1 MIFVWSYHKIYYDLS
16 IHFSKGAI
24 KINILKK
31 IAACV
36 LAAGLA
42 LSLTAC
48 GDDGR
53 DASFKFTIS
62 SNPKTLDPQQAN
74 EINSNTII
82 ENVYLG
88 LMSVKPDGSVGCGA
102 AESYAVSEDGLHYSF
117 TLRQD
122 IFWKSVGDF
131 EAQCTAKDFVYG
143 FRRLFTPIIKAARAS
158 DYYCIKNSEG
168 VHSGELSPSS
178 VGVKANGDFELEITL
193 EYPNPRFLALLAEP
207 PAMPCN
213 EEFFNTTHGKYGLSA
228 SCTASNGAFYVRRWM
243 YDPYSS
249 SDVNNLVLSRNS
261 KNTASL
267 DISPSGVTYFIEDKS
282 KFLDEFLTGS
292 SSCISLSNDEIK
304 RIKQDDYIIREY
316 CNVTCGLMFNRN
328 FELFRHEEF
337 LKALSLLINRGE
349 VMAALPDFERAEGI
363 VPKQVLSGENSYREL
378 VGAAKIPEY
387 DTAKAKE
394 LFAAEKPKLS
404 TNLFTGARVIVNNST
419 AANAVSYI
427 LQEWQKEFGFY
438 CVVEELDDSDFNDR
452 LQSGDYEIAVAELAG
467 KYNSAEAYLEQF
479 CGGNS
484 ANCSGFSNAEF
495 DKLVNEASEAVDPT
509 RCDELFAKAEQL
521 LIDKCV
527 FLPLYYKDEYF
538 LTLEDSSGIVYNPFA
553 KTVNF
558 TSAKK
563 Q

>member
-1 MIFVWSYHKIYYDLS
+1 MITERSCHKRNNDFS
-16 IHFSKGAI
+16 IHLSKGAI
-24 KINILKK
+24 IINILKK

-53 DASFKFTIS
+53 DAVFKYTIS

-102 AESYAVSEDGLHYSF
+102 AESYTVSEDGLQYSF

-143 FRRLFTPIIKAARAS
+143 FKRLFTPIVKAARAS
-158 DYYCIKNSEG
+158 DYYCIKNSEA
-168 VHSGELSPSS
+168 VHSGEMSPSS
-178 VGVKANGDFELEITL
+178 IGVKANGDFGLEITL
-193 EYPNPRFLALLAEP
+193 EYPNPRFLAMLAEP

-213 EEFFNTTHGKYGLSA
+213 EDFFNTTHGKYGLSA
-228 SCTASNGAFYVRRWM
+228 DCTASNGAFYIRRWT

-249 SDVNNLVLSRNS
+249 SDVNNLILSRNS

-267 DISPSGVTYFIEDKS
+267 DTSPSGVNYFIEDKS
-282 KFLDEFLTGS
+282 DFLGEFLSGS
-292 SSCISLSNDEIK
+292 SSCISVSNDEIQV
-304 RIKQDDYIIREY
+304 IKQEEYIVQEY
-316 CNVTCGLMFNRN
+316 CNVTCGLMFNRK
-328 FELFRHEEF
+328 FELFKNEEF
-337 LKALSLLINRGE
+337 LKALSLLIDRGE
-349 VMAALPDFERAEGI
+349 VMAALPDFEKAEGI
-363 VPKQVLSGENSYREL
+363 VPKQVLSGEKSFREL
-378 VGAAKIPEY
+378 AGAAAIPEY
-387 DTAKAKE
+387 DPVKAKAI
-394 LFAAEKPKLS
+394 FTAEKPKLS

-419 AANAVSYI
+419 AATAVSYI
-427 LQEWQKEFGFY
+427 LQKWQKEFGLY
-438 CVVEELDDSDFNDR
+438 CVVEELNDR
-452 LQSGDYEIAVAELAG
+452 EFNERLQGGDYEIAVVELAG
-467 KYNSAEAYLEQF
+467 KYNSAGAYLEQF
-479 CGGNS
+479 CSGNS
-484 ANCSGFSNAEF
+484 ANYSGFVNAEF
-495 DKLVNEASEAVDPT
+495 DKLVNEASEAVDQT
-509 RCDELFAKAEQL
+509 KCDELFGKAEQL

-527 FLPLYYKDEYF
+527 FLPLYYKNEYF
-538 LTLEDSSGIVYNPFA
+538 LTPEDYAEIVYNPFA

-558 TSAKK
+558 TNAKK
-563 Q
+563 L